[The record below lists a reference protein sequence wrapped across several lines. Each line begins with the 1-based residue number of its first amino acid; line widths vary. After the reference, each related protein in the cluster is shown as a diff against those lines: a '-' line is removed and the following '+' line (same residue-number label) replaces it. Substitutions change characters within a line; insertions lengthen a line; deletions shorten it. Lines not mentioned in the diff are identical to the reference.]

1 MEMELF
7 VNETE
12 KEEKDRLYPVG
23 HEKAGRLADFR
34 DKTIPE
40 AVTEENL
47 AEYLNWLMS
56 QG

>member
-1 MEMELF
+1 
-7 VNETE
+7 VIDETE

-23 HEKAGRLADFR
+23 HEKAGKLADFR
-34 DKTIPE
+34 DKTISK
-40 AVTEENL
+40 AVTEEDL